1 MVKDTV
7 NLWIHLYTYSMLT
20 DKIRIYTMLTRALPV
35 LLGGTL
41 IRLECFDRI
50 DKNISSYSYKQIN
63 TIYL

>member
-1 MVKDTV
+1 
-7 NLWIHLYTYSMLT
+7 
-20 DKIRIYTMLTRALPV
+20 MLTRALPV